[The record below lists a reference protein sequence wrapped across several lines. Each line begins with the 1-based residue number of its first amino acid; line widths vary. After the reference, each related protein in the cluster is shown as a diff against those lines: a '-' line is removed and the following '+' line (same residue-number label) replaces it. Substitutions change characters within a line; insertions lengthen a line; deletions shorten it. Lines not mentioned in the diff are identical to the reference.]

1 MTLSILEPVLSR
13 VSVIMPVLN
22 EERHLAESVRQI
34 LRQDCPA
41 ELEVV
46 LAVGPSSDRTAEIAA
61 ALSAADPRVRTVSN
75 PSGRTPDALNAAIAA
90 ASGEVIARVDAHA
103 EIPQD
108 YLRTA
113 IETLE
118 ATGADNVGG
127 IMNAVGVTDLERA
140 IACAMK
146 SPLGVGG
153 ARFHTGGGAGE
164 ADTVYLGVF
173 RREALERVGGYD
185 PHFARAQDWEM
196 NHRIRAGGGRVWF
209 TPDLVVTYRPRSTV
223 GRLADQYF
231 NYGRWRRVVS
241 RQHPGTANARYLAPP
256 AMVAGTVAATLLGLA
271 WRPAWAVPLGYAAAV
286 GVGGWVIA
294 KGEPTPVRAR
304 VPLAIATMHWSWGL
318 GFLTSPASL
327 AKPDDAG

>member
-1 MTLSILEPVLSR
+1 MVETLSILEPVLSR

-22 EERHLAESVRQI
+22 EERHLADSVGQI
-34 LRQDCPA
+34 LRQDWPG

-46 LAVGPSSDRTAEIAA
+46 LAVGPSSDRTAEVAA
-61 ALSAADPRVRTVSN
+61 ELAAADPRVRTVHN
-75 PSGRTPDALNAAIAA
+75 PSGRTPDALNCAIGES
-90 ASGEVIARVDAHA
+90 SGEVIARVDAHA
-103 EIPQD
+103 EIPAD
-108 YLRTA
+108 YLSTA
-113 IETLE
+113 VATLE
-118 ATGADNVGG
+118 ETDADNVGG
-127 IMNAVGVTDLERA
+127 IMNAVGVSDLERA

-173 RREALERVGGYD
+173 RREALVRVGGYD
-185 PHFARAQDWEM
+185 PHFARAQDWEL

-231 NYGRWRRVVS
+231 NYGRWRRVVA

-256 AMVAGTVAATLLGLA
+256 AMVMGTVAASLLGLA
-271 WRPAWAVPLGYAAAV
+271 WRPAWAVPAGYAVAI
-286 GVGGWVIA
+286 GIGGWIIS
-294 KGEPTPVRAR
+294 KGESPPVRTR
-304 VPLAIATMHWSWGL
+304 VPLAIATMHWSWGI
-318 GFLTSPASL
+318 GFLTSPKNL
-327 AKPDDAG
+327 AKD